1 MLLMA
6 TRFYI
11 RNDFEVNKKFLSI
24 ANDYYQTGAEM
35 LNLTNKEEAAE
46 AINSY
51 VKQNTNHTIREFITE
66 GT

>member
-1 MLLMA
+1 MS
-6 TRFYI
+6 TRLYI
-11 RNDFEVNKKFLSI
+11 HKDFEVNKEFISV

-35 LNLTNKEEAAE
+35 LNLTNKEDAAE

-51 VKQNTNHTIREFITE
+51 VKQNTNHTIREVITE

>member
-6 TRFYI
+6 TRLYI

-24 ANDYYQTGAEM
+24 ANDYYRTGAEM

>member
-1 MLLMA
+1 MS
-6 TRFYI
+6 TRLYI
-11 RNDFEVNKKFLSI
+11 RKDFEVNKEFISV

-51 VKQNTNHTIREFITE
+51 VKQNTNHTIREVITE